1 MTLFG
6 FFSAFKRS
14 SSFFSL
20 SHFLFFFS
28 MKFEKIT
35 CPGKWISFALNEKF
49 SICFVFFWFSMRS
62 FGLFIKGE
70 QFDVKFA

>member
-20 SHFLFFFS
+20 YLISFFFFS

-35 CPGKWISFALNEKF
+35 CPGKWILFALTEKF
-49 SICFVFFWFSMRS
+49 FDMLCFFFLVIDEVFRPDSLR
-62 FGLFIKGE
+62 GGA
-70 QFDVKFA
+70 VRC